1 MGGGKMSRNRRKEK
15 CSQQRQVT
23 IYQVYQFSIAFY
35 YCHNKLAKLQQIKIA
50 SVYYLPVLQVRN
62 LGRLDWVL
70 CLGSH
75 RSHRNQAAGW
85 VGLLSTGSGE
95 ESASKLILVVGRI
108 QLLETVGLRSPFPC
122 WLLTGV
128 IPSLSRPLH
137 FSQGPLHF
145 QNSVSPTSHAP
156 NRSFPLPLPSG
167 ENSASK
173 RLL

>member
-1 MGGGKMSRNRRKEK
+1 MGGGKMSQNRRKEK

-35 YCHNKLAKLQQIKIA
+35 YCHNKLAKLQQIKIT
-50 SVYYLPVLQVRN
+50 SVYYLLVLQVRN

-122 WLLTGV
+122 WLLTGGHSLL
-128 IPSLSRPLH
+128 IKAPSLLTGPSPFSKQYIAYLSRSKSLI
-137 FSQGPLHF
+137 
-145 QNSVSPTSHAP
+145 SPP
-156 NRSFPLPLPSG
+156 
-167 ENSASK
+167 ASIWRK
-173 RLL
+173 LCF